1 MKKLIIIISLFFIG
15 YTNVYADERILVNLS
30 KCVDGDTA
38 WFINDNEEIKA
49 RFLAIDTPESTI
61 KIEEYGK
68 EASQY
73 TCSLLEEAK
82 KIEIEYDHN
91 SNKTDK
97 YNRHLVWV
105 FVDGELLQEKII
117 QKGYAEVAYLYDDY
131 KYTNIL
137 KEEEIIAKKNKIGL
151 WSEYTEE
158 GVNYIYIIVIVGV
171 IVIICIFS
179 DKFRKKVF
187 SKSSIYPYLYKKY
200 GLSLYISY
208 NIITNFCKFHCF
220 IFC

>member
-15 YTNVYADERILVNLS
+15 YTNVYAEEKVQVNLS

-73 TCSLLEEAK
+73 TCSLLEEAE

-117 QKGYAEVAYLYDDY
+117 QKGYAEVAYLYGDY
-131 KYTNIL
+131 KYTNKL
-137 KEEEIIAKKNKIGL
+137 EEALEVAKKNKVGM
-151 WSEYTEE
+151 WSEYTEDDT
-158 GVNYIYIIVIVGV
+158 NYIYIVVIVGV
-171 IVIICIFS
+171 ILIICIFS
-179 DKFRKKVF
+179 NKFRKKLF
-187 SKSSIYPYLYKKY
+187 SKIKKDIKKKY
-200 GLSLYISY
+200 KSL
-208 NIITNFCKFHCF
+208 
-220 IFC
+220 

>member
-187 SKSSIYPYLYKKY
+187 SKVKKEIKKKY
-200 GLSLYISY
+200 KNL
-208 NIITNFCKFHCF
+208 
-220 IFC
+220 